1 MTSNIPL
8 PASDT
13 GYNSNE
19 LPLGILKK
27 PPLYTLVNTYLY
39 YVLLKWCFCMK
50 TYKQSIVI
58 FSSPPMSPISGT
70 KKRPPGVPPG
80 VPPIL
85 TDEEKD
91 DDDYED
97 DSSDG
102 ETG

>member
-27 PPLYTLVNTYLY
+27 PPLYTLVIIYIIY
-39 YVLLKWCFCMK
+39 YYNFVFCIK
-50 TYKQSIVI
+50 TYKYSIVI

-85 TDEEKD
+85 TDEERD

>member
-1 MTSNIPL
+1 M
-8 PASDT
+8 
-13 GYNSNE
+13 
-19 LPLGILKK
+19 
-27 PPLYTLVNTYLY
+27 
-39 YVLLKWCFCMK
+39 
-50 TYKQSIVI
+50 IVI

-80 VPPIL
+80 VPPTL

-102 ETG
+102 EIGNQFYWTITINIIIKYLLTF

>member
-1 MTSNIPL
+1 
-8 PASDT
+8 
-13 GYNSNE
+13 
-19 LPLGILKK
+19 
-27 PPLYTLVNTYLY
+27 
-39 YVLLKWCFCMK
+39 
-50 TYKQSIVI
+50 
-58 FSSPPMSPISGT
+58 MSPISGT

-102 ETG
+102 ETGKLIKNIFIFSIIYM

>member
-13 GYNSNE
+13 GYNSNDV
-19 LPLGILKK
+19 PVGILKK
-27 PPLYTLVNTYLY
+27 PPLYRLVFVYYLY
-39 YVLLKWCFCMK
+39 QKLIIL
-50 TYKQSIVI
+50 I
-58 FSSPPMSPISGT
+58 FSSPPLSPITGT

-80 VPPIL
+80 VPPTL

-97 DSSDG
+97 DSSDEENG
-102 ETG
+102 